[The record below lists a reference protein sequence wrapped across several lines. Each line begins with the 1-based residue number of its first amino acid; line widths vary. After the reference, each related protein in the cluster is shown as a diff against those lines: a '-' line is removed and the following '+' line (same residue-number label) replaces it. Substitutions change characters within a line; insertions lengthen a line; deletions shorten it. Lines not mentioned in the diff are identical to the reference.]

1 MNGTPVHFR
10 VVTRSKSRQD
20 SHSGNTSSHSSLEGL
35 AQRVELSSLVEE
47 SPDVSIEELKV
58 NENDERFV
66 QSGSDRHQVSTMAEA
81 RGLTIIPGRFRGG
94 IEENVEEYLTQ
105 FDRVAKANGWDENKN
120 KVILPCYLE
129 AAALK
134 WYENM
139 EGTMGDGLTWAQI
152 RDGLKETFQG
162 IAWEEQVEYRLR
174 MRMQGEMEPVEAY
187 VQDLMEQRENQQ
199 RSRANEKTGNVAG
212 GREQPTGTALRRWPL
227 DGWNQGRGRGGYRQ
241 HGRGRTAD
249 GRVIC
254 YQCNRPGHYAVACR
268 SGNQGN
274 EKGNR

>member
-10 VVTRSKSRQD
+10 VVTRSK
-20 SHSGNTSSHSSLEGL
+20 NL
-35 AQRVELSSLVEE
+35 AQRVELSPLVEE

-58 NENDERFV
+58 NEHDEWFV
-66 QSGSDRHQVSTMAEA
+66 QSGSDRTGSRIHQVSTMAEA

-105 FDRVAKANGWDENKN
+105 FDRVAKANGWDENKK

-139 EGTMGDGLTWAQI
+139 EGTVGDGLTCAQI

-162 IAWEEQVEYRLR
+162 IAWEEQVEYK
-174 MRMQGEMEPVEAY
+174 P
-187 VQDLMEQRENQQ
+187 
-199 RSRANEKTGNVAG
+199 SRANEKTGHVTG
-212 GREQPTGTALRRWPL
+212 GREQSTGTALRRGPL
-227 DGWNQGRGRGGYRQ
+227 DGWNQGRGRVV
-241 HGRGRTAD
+241 TANTEEE
-249 GRVIC
+249 GQPTEELSVISVTV
-254 YQCNRPGHYAVACR
+254 QVTMLWLAVQGIWETKKGVAKPG
-268 SGNQGN
+268 S
-274 EKGNR
+274 E